1 MIGTIRKHQK
11 WLWIIIIFVTI
22 VTFVIFFSPS
32 TGGSFLRDRSYD
44 FGSIAGEKI
53 SAVQYQQARKEE
65 SLAFF
70 LTYGEW
76 PKQED
81 RLRQMGYDLESRT
94 YQRLLINAKARQNK
108 IVVSEDAIVHAVKNM
123 FGVPANQSI
132 PKDKYHEFLYK
143 LAENDVTEVD
153 FERFVSDQVA
163 QQQLVSAY
171 GVSGKLITPKEAE
184 AFYRRE
190 NQPISAAVVRFS
202 YTNYLSQV
210 TPTPKL
216 VDEYYTNNLSAYR
229 LPERVQVNYVKF
241 EVTNFLAE
249 AEKST
254 SNPTNL
260 TELINTAYLK
270 QGGETFKDSN
280 GKVMSEADAKA
291 KIRREFFESQAKMI
305 ARKKAGQF
313 LTALYDKYTDA
324 NPFKV
329 EDFAEMAKSQGLVVQ
344 TTEPFD
350 AAKGPKL
357 NVSRDF
363 VLRAFRM
370 VIDPSDKSN
379 KTLFCPSPIVTEDAV
394 YAIALKNRY
403 QSQVQPLAQVQAMVT
418 ADFEKEK
425 ATELAMAAGA
435 RFESMLTNG
444 IATGKSFDAICAEAK
459 VKPVVL
465 APFALTS
472 SAPEGFDKS
481 EFEQIQSA
489 VYPLPNGKASAF
501 IPLRYGGMIVAVK
514 DRLAVDEA
522 KLKTELPAFLSRMR
536 DQRQSAAFGEW
547 LQSQFSD
554 LHRPATAKSKG

>member
-32 TGGSFLRDRSYD
+32 TGGSFLREQSYD
-44 FGSIAGEKI
+44 FGSIGGKEI
-53 SAVQYQQARKEE
+53 TPLQYQQARKEE
-65 SLAFF
+65 TLAFF
-70 LTYGEW
+70 LSYGEW

-108 IVVSEDAIVHAVKNM
+108 IMVSEDQIVHAVRSM
-123 FGVPANQSI
+123 FGVPENQSI
-132 PKDKYHEFLYK
+132 PKDKYREFLYK
-143 LAENDVTEVD
+143 LSENEVTEAD

-163 QQQLVSAY
+163 QQQLLSAF

-190 NQPISAAVVRFS
+190 NQPISAEVVRFS
-202 YTNYLSQV
+202 FTNYLSQV

-216 VDEYYTNNLSAYR
+216 VEEYYSNNLSAYR

-249 AEKST
+249 AEKLS

-270 QGGETFKDSN
+270 QGPETFKDSK

-291 KIRREFFESQAKMI
+291 KIRKEFFESQAKML
-305 ARKKAGQF
+305 ARKKAGKF

-329 EDFAEMAKSQGLVVQ
+329 EDFSEMAKSQGLVVQ

-350 AAKGPKL
+350 AMKGPKL
-357 NVSRDF
+357 DVPRDF
-363 VLRAFRM
+363 VVRAFHM
-370 VIDPSDKSN
+370 VIDPSDKSQ
-379 KTLFCPSPIVTEDAV
+379 KSLFCPSPIVTEDAV
-394 YAIALKNRY
+394 YAISLKSRY
-403 QSQVQPLAQVQAMVT
+403 QSHIQPLAQVQAMVS
-418 ADFEKEK
+418 ADFKKEK
-425 ATELAMAAGA
+425 ATDLAMAAGA
-435 RFESMLTNG
+435 RFESILTNG
-444 IATGKSFDAICAEAK
+444 IAAGKSFDAICAEAK
-459 VKPVVL
+459 VKPVTL
-465 APFALTS
+465 ATFSPTS
-472 SAPEGFDKS
+472 SAPEGFDKT

-489 VYPLPNGKASAF
+489 TYPLPKGKVSTF
-501 IPLRYGGMIVAVK
+501 ISMRYGGLIVSVK
-514 DRLAVDEA
+514 DRLAVDEV
-522 KLKTELPAFLSRMR
+522 KLKAELPEFLSRMR
-536 DQRQSAAFGEW
+536 NQRQSAAFGEW
-547 LQSQFSD
+547 LQSQFSE
-554 LHRPATAKSKG
+554 LHRPKSKG